1 MATSVVRIGV
11 ESTGRAYRGP
21 AKGSVATRGGP
32 DRCAGP
38 VRSGGGDPWH
48 REVRIHASGSE
59 YGGPDRHGVSWL
71 GVDWCRLMLA

>member
-11 ESTGRAYRGP
+11 ESTGGAYRGP

-38 VRSGGGDPWH
+38 VRSGEETHGTERPGYMRATVSMED
-48 REVRIHASGSE
+48 RIGTECRGS
-59 YGGPDRHGVSWL
+59 V
-71 GVDWCRLMLA
+71 